1 MSNYEEQISKIVS
14 LKRYETPRDGYFED
28 FLTEFQERQ
37 RGELLQ
43 KSSVSLFFERAS
55 TWLREMS
62 SLKWVAG
69 AGVAYAALMVG
80 ILLWPAGPGTVPDP
94 NRAPA
99 SFEGGKS
106 PVAPDPI
113 IEDSEEGL
121 EELNKQGTKL

>member
-14 LKRYETPRDGYFED
+14 LKRYEIPRDGYFED

-43 KSSVSLFFERAS
+43 KSSVSLFFERVS

-69 AGVAYAALMVG
+69 AGVAYAALMLG
-80 ILLWPAGPGTVPDP
+80 ILLWPADTIPDP
-94 NRAPA
+94 NRTPA

-106 PVAPDPI
+106 PLTPDPI
-113 IEDSEEGL
+113 IDDPEAL
-121 EELNKQGTKL
+121 KELDEQGTKF

>member
-1 MSNYEEQISKIVS
+1 MNNYDEQISKIVS

-28 FLTEFQERQ
+28 FLVEFQERQ

-43 KSSVSLFFERAS
+43 KSSMSLFFERVA
-55 TWLREMS
+55 TWFREMS

-69 AGVAYAALMVG
+69 AGVAYAALMLG

-99 SFEGGKS
+99 SFERNQS
-106 PVAPDPI
+106 VVTPAPSTD
-113 IEDSEEGL
+113 EEVFEKL
-121 EELNKQGTKL
+121 EEQGTNF